1 MRIQSFLRKN
11 ILLIVVVGVVL
22 AFVYY
27 KKKEGFDDVSDLAS
41 AQAALGDA
49 TKTLTMA
56 QKAYALAKVKLNN
69 GTGTLSAYN
78 IANANYLLKQ
88 AAVTTASANVQ
99 AALAAAGVDAN
110 S

>member
-1 MRIQSFLRKN
+1 M
-11 ILLIVVVGVVL
+11 LLIVVVGAAL
-22 AFVYY
+22 AFYYY
-27 KKKEGFDDVSDLAS
+27 KNIEGFDAVSDLAS

-49 TKTLTMA
+49 TKTLTMT
-56 QKAYALAKVKLNN
+56 QRAYAQAKVKLNN

-78 IANANYLLKQ
+78 IANANYLLRQ